1 MADEAAEEQPAQP
14 SRSIMR
20 RRRANTPG
28 GRDGR
33 FVVKVSAD
41 EEALLRARAKMAGNI
56 SVQRLMV
63 TAALSEDRTPTVDY
77 ETRRVAWAQACEV
90 RNSIAALGVNMNQI
104 ARHANTD
111 REIPAD
117 FAPATAAVTRAMAR
131 VLEAFEATFG
141 LEGRRE

>member
-1 MADEAAEEQPAQP
+1 MTDESAEGQPSRP

-28 GRDGR
+28 GREGR

-41 EEALLRARAKMAGNI
+41 EEALLRARAQQANV

-63 TAALSEDRTPTVDY
+63 SRALSEDRAPSVEY
-77 ETRRVAWAQACEV
+77 ETRRAAWAQACEV

-131 VLEAFEATFG
+131 VIEAFEATFG
-141 LEGRRE
+141 FEGRRE